1 MLSPLLAW
9 WTRRKNQDS
18 NSPAVLIAD
27 EPNFAFPSSKDCSGN
42 CGRMSRR
49 NLASW
54 AGKLRAQ
61 ARVEESMPLLRID
74 AVEGRSEV
82 EIRNLLDATQ
92 RAVLSAFHVPQRD
105 RYQIYHEHPQAH
117 LVAED
122 TGLGITRTKNL
133 VMVSMVSRERTP
145 EMKQKF
151 YAELC
156 RELKESCGIEASD
169 VIVSIVSNSAADWS
183 FGNGRAQFV
192 TGEL

>member
-1 MLSPLLAW
+1 
-9 WTRRKNQDS
+9 
-18 NSPAVLIAD
+18 V
-27 EPNFAFPSSKDCSGN
+27 
-42 CGRMSRR
+42 
-49 NLASW
+49 
-54 AGKLRAQ
+54 
-61 ARVEESMPLLRID
+61 VEEAMPLLRID

-82 EIRNLLDATQ
+82 EIRKLLDATQ
-92 RAVLSAFHVPQRD
+92 RTVLTAFHVPQRD
-105 RYQIYHEHPQAH
+105 RYQIYHAHPQAH

-133 VMVSMVSRERTP
+133 VVVSMVSRERTP

-156 RELKESCGIEASD
+156 RELKESCGIEAND

>member
-1 MLSPLLAW
+1 
-9 WTRRKNQDS
+9 
-18 NSPAVLIAD
+18 V
-27 EPNFAFPSSKDCSGN
+27 
-42 CGRMSRR
+42 
-49 NLASW
+49 
-54 AGKLRAQ
+54 
-61 ARVEESMPLLRID
+61 VEEAMPLVRID

-82 EIRNLLDATQ
+82 EIRNLLDAMH
-92 RAVLSAFHVPQRD
+92 RAMLSAFHVPQRD

-122 TGLGITRTKNL
+122 TGLGIARTKNL
-133 VMVSMVSRERTP
+133 VVVSMVSRERTP

-156 RELKESCGIEASD
+156 RELQQSCGIEAND

-183 FGNGRAQFV
+183 FGDGRAQFL